1 MTYEHAIWFILFVT
15 NLRTSHASV
24 DECSRLSQNYNI
36 VVLSYLLTDETTK
49 VPKRCLSRLSCV
61 LSCFSRLLLHSNTLD
76 KNKEFTKLKILTF
89 CRASS
94 YVICGKIKRR
104 TADIL
109 IPHESAITV
118 VS

>member
-1 MTYEHAIWFILFVT
+1 MSQQTQLRSIL
-15 NLRTSHASV
+15 L
-24 DECSRLSQNYNI
+24 
-36 VVLSYLLTDETTK
+36 
-49 VPKRCLSRLSCV
+49 
-61 LSCFSRLLLHSNTLD
+61 FSSLLHSNTLD
-76 KNKEFTKLKILTF
+76 KNQEFTKLKILTF

-109 IPHESAITV
+109 IPHESAITL